1 MSGLSSLW
9 LTLRAPETWQRWRER
24 PYYHTVLLGAVALLT
39 GAMISGSD
47 YLTRSAIDQRRLED
61 LQVTLEQVIPAA
73 LHDNVLTE
81 DTITVRDGNREVIVY
96 QARREGKVQAVCYQV
111 TANGYG
117 STTMFI
123 IMGVDRDGKV
133 LGVRVTSHA
142 ETPGLGDKIELKRS
156 NWVLGFNGRSLGDPS
171 PDRWG
176 VKKDGGVFDQFTG
189 ATITP
194 RAVVKSVK
202 GGLEFFAANRA
213 QLLGEAPAKTP
224 AIQ

>member
-1 MSGLSSLW
+1 MSVMSLLSQ
-9 LTLRAPETWQRWRER
+9 ENWQRWRER

-39 GAMISGSD
+39 GALISGSD

-81 DTITVRDGNREVIVY
+81 DTITVRDGEREVTVY

-111 TANGYG
+111 TASGYG

-142 ETPGLGDKIELKRS
+142 ETPGLGDKVERKRS
-156 NWVLGFNGRSLGDPS
+156 DWILSFDGRSLGDP
-171 PDRWG
+171 PLERWG
-176 VKKDGGVFDQFTG
+176 VKKDGGIFDQFTG

-194 RAVVKSVK
+194 RAVVKAVK

-213 QLLGEAPAKTP
+213 QLLSEPS
-224 AIQ
+224 AITQAVQ